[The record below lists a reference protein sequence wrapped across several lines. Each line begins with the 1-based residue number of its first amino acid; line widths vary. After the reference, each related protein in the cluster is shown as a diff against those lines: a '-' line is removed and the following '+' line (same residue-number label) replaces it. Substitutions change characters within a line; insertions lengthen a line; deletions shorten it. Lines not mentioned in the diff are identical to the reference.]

1 MKARMQDMIRSS
13 LTEYGV
19 IPMTTPTQSQSVAV
33 ELSMMRLGSLWIFRE
48 RSLTGKQACSELL
61 DGVATFCSLER

>member
-19 IPMTTPTQSQSVAV
+19 IPMTTPTQSQSCSGTLHDEVR
-33 ELSMMRLGSLWIFRE
+33 LSMDF
-48 RSLTGKQACSELL
+48 
-61 DGVATFCSLER
+61 